1 MSLVGEQLK
10 LGEEAMSTDI
20 FKKGGP
26 CIIEPE
32 VSSPVK
38 VNEEAT
44 NEPIL
49 NSLGPFLEAEVE
61 PISKGKWKK
70 IAREKG
76 KAQDMDMRIKGLNVG
91 NKKVGCI
98 EELLVVEGRSQKKAR
113 GGESGNNGSDSLK
126 ETVMIARQHRREK

>member
-20 FKKGGP
+20 FKKGRP

-49 NSLGPFLEAEVE
+49 NSLGPFLVEVE

>member
-10 LGEEAMSTDI
+10 LGEEAMSIDI
-20 FKKGGP
+20 FKKGRP

-76 KAQDMDMRIKGLNVG
+76 KAQDMDMRIKGPNVG

-113 GGESGNNGSDSLK
+113 GGESGNNGSNSLK
-126 ETVMIARQHRREK
+126 ETVMIARQHRQEK

>member
-26 CIIEPE
+26 CIIEPG

-38 VNEEAT
+38 VNEEVI
-44 NEPIL
+44 NDPVL
-49 NSLGPFLEAEVE
+49 NVLGPCLEAKVE

-76 KAQDMDMRIKGLNVG
+76 KAQDVDIRMKGPNVG
-91 NKKVGCI
+91 NKRVGCI
-98 EELLVVEGRSQKKAR
+98 KELLVAEVRSQKKTR
-113 GGESGNNGSDSLK
+113 GGG
-126 ETVMIARQHRREK
+126 M

>member
-1 MSLVGEQLK
+1 
-10 LGEEAMSTDI
+10 MSTDI

-32 VSSPVK
+32 VSNPVK

-76 KAQDMDMRIKGLNVG
+76 KAPGYGYED
-91 NKKVGCI
+91 
-98 EELLVVEGRSQKKAR
+98 
-113 GGESGNNGSDSLK
+113 
-126 ETVMIARQHRREK
+126 